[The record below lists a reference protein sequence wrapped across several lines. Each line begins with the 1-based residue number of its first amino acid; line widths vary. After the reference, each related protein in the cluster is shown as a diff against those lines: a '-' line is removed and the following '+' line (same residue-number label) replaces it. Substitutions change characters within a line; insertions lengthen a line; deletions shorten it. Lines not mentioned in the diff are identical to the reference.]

1 MTSNTLLQRIRQH
14 QYLRDLRNKL
24 IHLHACLL
32 DTERIAYEQVRG
44 RVSSGELLQIVIDSE
59 QFAPL
64 HRISE
69 LIVQIDETLQ
79 ADEPVSLETVQDL
92 VAYIRTLLT
101 PSEVG
106 NGFARKYYDALQRE
120 PAVVMAH
127 AEVIKLLASHE

>member
-24 IHLHACLL
+24 LHLHACLL

-79 ADEPVSLETVQDL
+79 ADEPISLEIVQDL

-106 NGFARKYYDALQRE
+106 NGFSRKYYNALQRE
-120 PAVVMAH
+120 PAVVLAH
-127 AEVIKLLASHE
+127 AEVIKLLASNE

>member
-24 IHLHACLL
+24 LHLHACLL
-32 DTERIAYEQVRG
+32 ETERIAYEQVRG

-79 ADEPVSLETVQDL
+79 ADEPVSLEIVQDL

-127 AEVIKLLASHE
+127 AEVIKLLASHK

>member
-24 IHLHACLL
+24 LHLHACLL

-79 ADEPVSLETVQDL
+79 ADEPISLEIVQDL

-106 NGFARKYYDALQRE
+106 NGFAKKYYDALQRE